1 MKRFI
6 LPLFSVPVRAS
17 VARRVQLFFLFL
29 LLTPGSYVSAKPQPA
44 KAPEVQ
50 TDSEAKKRK
59 LNRERLMAKAKK
71 RAVVVPLTPE
81 QKRRDIAQKRAERAK
96 NREMLAMHSR
106 WKPGN
111 LGGSETL
118 WKDVQEDMQQEM
130 ATAKR
135 LSPKTTAKLRT
146 VLHRLESQLGKPY
159 LWGGVSPR
167 DGFDC
172 SGLVF
177 YAFNHVLERKLP
189 RTANGMYQ
197 DNNLKSIHQSRLKQ
211 GDLIFFNINQRPGAD
226 HVGVYLGDGRFIE
239 APRTGLN
246 IRISEL
252 SDKFWQSHYL
262 GARRVL
268 TDDAAL

>member
-1 MKRFI
+1 MKRFFLLI
-6 LPLFSVPVRAS
+6 LSVPVRAS
-17 VARRVQLFFLFL
+17 VAWRVQLFLLCL
-29 LLTPGSYVSAKPQPA
+29 LLIVPVSYVSARPQPA
-44 KAPEVQ
+44 KAPEAV
-50 TDSEAKKRK
+50 TDSEAQKRK
-59 LNRERLMAKAKK
+59 LNRERLMARAKK
-71 RAVVVPLTPE
+71 RAAVVPLTPE
-81 QKRRDIAQKRAERAK
+81 QKRREIAQKRAERAE
-96 NREMLAMHSR
+96 NREMLAMHTR
-106 WKPGN
+106 WKPGS
-111 LGGSETL
+111 LGGSEKL
-118 WKDVQEDMQQEM
+118 WNEVQDDM
-130 ATAKR
+130 ATAER
-135 LSPKTTAKLRT
+135 ISPQTAAKMRT

-197 DNNLKSIHQSRLKQ
+197 DNNLKSIHRKSLKQ
-211 GDLIFFNINQRPGAD
+211 GDLVFFNINQRPGAD

-246 IRISEL
+246 IRISQL
-252 SDKFWQSHYL
+252 SDNFWQTHYL

-268 TDDAAL
+268 